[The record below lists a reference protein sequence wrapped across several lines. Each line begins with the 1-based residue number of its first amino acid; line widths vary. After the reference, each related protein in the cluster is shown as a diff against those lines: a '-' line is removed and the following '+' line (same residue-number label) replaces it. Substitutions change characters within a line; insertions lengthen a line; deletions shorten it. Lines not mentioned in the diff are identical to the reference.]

1 MRNSFSSLPY
11 TLPGLSLVTSRGKW
25 REKRSWCKIL
35 IGGLIMKQYAVCRR
49 GVGEQFFC
57 QDCCQLKAYLEVD
70 MDLASEPRFLQNYT
84 VDENCCNW
92 EAVDT
97 LVLPPALCLPP
108 LINTYSWTFAGTHRR
123 LFPTHQLNEGAIFTM
138 CAWDLY
144 EFSWHGHSDQR
155 LYPVVTCCSEEGYF
169 FECEAAASR
178 GPCAQTSA
186 SQERFRC
193 FWRIGEGWLRLDS
206 IDSWWLIEPTLV
218 L

>member
-1 MRNSFSSLPY
+1 
-11 TLPGLSLVTSRGKW
+11 
-25 REKRSWCKIL
+25 
-35 IGGLIMKQYAVCRR
+35 MKQYAVCRR

-123 LFPTHQLNEGAIFTM
+123 LQL
-138 CAWDLY
+138 
-144 EFSWHGHSDQR
+144 
-155 LYPVVTCCSEEGYF
+155 
-169 FECEAAASR
+169 
-178 GPCAQTSA
+178 TS
-186 SQERFRC
+186 
-193 FWRIGEGWLRLDS
+193 
-206 IDSWWLIEPTLV
+206 
-218 L
+218 